1 MILRNPNSQYEW
13 LNTHYKDIR
22 LLNTLAVSYVH
33 CATQWNPS
41 SVESYRVHQICFFAL
56 WYLVV
61 VALASLYHRLRTHDG
76 QVPNSLQSKTISQF
90 QIENPVK
97 YPKIPQNDDLPNWSK
112 YLGSTVWDIEK
123 KTIIGCP
130 QSVLSTIARCLKVY

>member
-1 MILRNPNSQYEW
+1 MNLSDPNSQYEW

-56 WYLVV
+56 WYLV
-61 VALASLYHRLRTHDG
+61 ALASLYHRLRTHDG
-76 QVPNSLQSKTISQF
+76 
-90 QIENPVK
+90 
-97 YPKIPQNDDLPNWSK
+97 
-112 YLGSTVWDIEK
+112 
-123 KTIIGCP
+123 
-130 QSVLSTIARCLKVY
+130 